1 MQARALSIIV
11 LLAGACA
18 AQNGAA
24 GVGRSAAVE
33 ASLVDM
39 LAADAAAYRGRRS
52 LVVLSP
58 SPASIQNAG
67 RGGES
72 AARLFFAPVRDG
84 SVTLHLADTDR
95 APFRLRIEASGQ
107 REPDG
112 GWSGNDQGI
121 RLRIDPRGAVS
132 GGGRKGEFDFDVSG
146 RISPRRA
153 VLRIQVDAITAAPKA
168 VAGMRHVHQYA
179 LDRDTPG
186 AEKRASA
193 AARRDPD
200 RKCRKIRWKL
210 KPVMNHADGT
220 LDSVRVP
227 VCED

>member
-1 MQARALSIIV
+1 MQARVLSIIL

-18 AQNGAA
+18 AENGAA
-24 GVGRSAAVE
+24 GVERSDAAE
-33 ASLVDM
+33 PSLVDA
-39 LAADAAAYRGRRS
+39 LAAGAAAYRGRRS

-67 RGGES
+67 QGGES
-72 AARLFFAPVRDG
+72 AARLFFAPARDG

-95 APFRLRIEASGQ
+95 APFRLRIEASGR

-112 GWSGNDQGI
+112 GWSGDDQGI

-153 VLRIQVDAITAAPKA
+153 VLRVQVDATAAAPKA

-186 AEKRASA
+186 AEKQA
-193 AARRDPD
+193 AARRGSD